1 MQTLHVPAASS
12 LVEHWY
18 DPEPVFVTL
27 TNFVSFNGSNVGITT
42 LQHVLAVHPAA
53 DTPPPP
59 DDTTARPTIADRT
72 FSKHRRCDER
82 TRALCAHKPPPAR
95 STEEIPTAMINR
107 TVEPTYRY
115 VCRRMVPTPR
125 LFFSSSL
132 SPSSLSSCARL
143 LQPSPPSLLVTTAM
157 LPAGGDRGDSGAGRS
172 VELTPGEGG
181 DRSARIRN
189 S

>member
-12 LVEHWY
+12 LVEHCH
-18 DPEPVFVTL
+18 DCEPVLPAIFV
-27 TNFVSFNGSNVGITT
+27 NFNGSNFGITT
-42 LQHVLAVHPAA
+42 WQHVLAVHSAA
-53 DTPPPP
+53 DTAPP

-95 STEEIPTAMINR
+95 STKEIPTAMINR

-125 LFFSSSL
+125 LFSSSSL

-157 LPAGGDRGDSGAGRS
+157 LPAGGDRGDSGADRS

-181 DRSARIRN
+181 DRSARISGHR
-189 S
+189 

>member
-1 MQTLHVPAASS
+1 MPKLNGNTPWLH
-12 LVEHWY
+12 
-18 DPEPVFVTL
+18 TL
-27 TNFVSFNGSNVGITT
+27 TSIRVVVNGSNGIAT
-42 LQHVLAVHPAA
+42 LQHVLAVHSTA
-53 DTPPPP
+53 DTPAPP

-82 TRALCAHKPPPAR
+82 TRALCAHNPPPAR

-143 LQPSPPSLLVTTAM
+143 LQPSPPSLLVMTAM
-157 LPAGGDRGDSGAGRS
+157 LPADGDRGDSGAGRS
-172 VELTPGEGG
+172 VELTPGKGG
-181 DRSARIRN
+181 DRSGHR
-189 S
+189 